1 MIKAIDLVMSLRYL
15 LGDMQ
20 GLNVSD
26 YELLPLINRAVSTLY
41 GHLSQRYVH
50 AAIKRKE
57 GISIDPDA
65 EDGSGDLRE
74 YELPGGF
81 VRIHQATG
89 VFDDTHR
96 KRVLVPSS
104 TSPPVEG
111 SYRIVGTTFYA
122 PKGTYSLE
130 YYYIPNR
137 VYELDGVI
145 DAQESLSSWIE
156 QIAVGLYRQNYELVS
171 SLCMQCESVMAGR
184 EISHFE
190 NTMPTQILGGRV

>member
-1 MIKAIDLVMSLRYL
+1 MIKAIDIVQSLRYA

-20 GLNVSD
+20 GLNISD
-26 YELLPLINRAVSTLY
+26 YELLTLVNQAVSVLY
-41 GHLSQRYVH
+41 GYLSQRYVH

-65 EDGSGDLRE
+65 EDGSEDLRE
-74 YELPGGF
+74 YELPDGF
-81 VRIHQATG
+81 VRIHQVTG
-89 VFDDTHR
+89 VFDDMHR

-111 SYRIVGTTFYA
+111 SYRILGTTFYA

-130 YYYIPNR
+130 YYYVPNR
-137 VYELDGVI
+137 VYSLDDEI

-156 QIAVGLYRQNYELVS
+156 QIGVALHRKNYELVNA
-171 SLCMQCESVMAGR
+171 LCSQCESVMAGR
-184 EISHFE
+184 EVSHFE
-190 NTMPTQILGGRV
+190 NTTPTQILGGRI